1 LFIRK
6 GYVDVDFEGE
16 VDHQRSTTGYIFTVG
31 TTSVSWMSQIQKI
44 LTLSNIELVKN
55 WYGFK
60 VC

>member
-55 WYGFK
+55 
-60 VC
+60 